1 MENTQIYL
9 SVGSVQTYR
18 WNDERVTL
26 QLLLLLRLF
35 IESHLLDFYMNIFF
49 ITPFHRILGDPLQ
62 LLHFR
67 GRSSE
72 EFNVIIYP
80 CFPLRVYFLREF
92 HELDSQT

>member
-35 IESHLLDFYMNIFF
+35 IESHLLDFYMNIF
-49 ITPFHRILGDPLQ
+49 
-62 LLHFR
+62 LLHLFTV
-67 GRSSE
+67 SSGIHYN
-72 EFNVIIYP
+72 FCTFAVVQAKN
-80 CFPLRVYFLREF
+80 L
-92 HELDSQT
+92 T